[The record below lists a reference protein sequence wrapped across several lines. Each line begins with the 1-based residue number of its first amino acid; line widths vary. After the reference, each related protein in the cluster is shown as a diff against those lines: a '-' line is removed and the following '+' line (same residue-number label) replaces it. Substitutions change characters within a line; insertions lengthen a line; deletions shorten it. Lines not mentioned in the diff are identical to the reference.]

1 MKRGKFERI
10 EPKPQKKA
18 NAGLLQTYIFSVLC
32 LTLCC
37 AMFLSTTFAW
47 FTSDVTSSGN
57 QIYIGILEATLWH
70 KPAGSADYIPITA
83 RGNEHILSD
92 DVIWEP
98 GASIEEE
105 LKISNS
111 GDIAFRYSLQLL
123 ASAQNAVSQ
132 EQLMASAAWFEVS
145 YRKSGEEAW
154 TDVVDANGQKA
165 TLAQILTQGIPVFAG
180 EMTANTEVS
189 YSLRLY
195 MKADADLSQIQG
207 QTLLLDIRLV
217 ATQLAQQP
225 EGQELEL
232 PAAEMDG
239 NNA

>member
-1 MKRGKFERI
+1 
-10 EPKPQKKA
+10 
-18 NAGLLQTYIFSVLC
+18 
-32 LTLCC
+32 
-37 AMFLSTTFAW
+37 
-47 FTSDVTSSGN
+47 
-57 QIYIGILEATLWH
+57 
-70 KPAGSADYIPITA
+70 
-83 RGNEHILSD
+83 
-92 DVIWEP
+92 
-98 GASIEEE
+98 
-105 LKISNS
+105 
-111 GDIAFRYSLQLL
+111 
-123 ASAQNAVSQ
+123 
-132 EQLMASAAWFEVS
+132 MASAAWFEVS